1 MKKVFVLSLLIL
13 CLSVGVSYG
22 WGPGA
27 HGSISTRMLENADI
41 SYYVG
46 YRGLNASSIASASQ
60 SEPPNQ
66 SYYSFN
72 TGTALY
78 GYWMA
83 NPLDNTWAG
92 RLCHAIDDSSVPTCH
107 SPANAVWCSSCAETY
122 FEVQGEAYS
131 TPAWPS
137 PYYADRYTPGYD
149 AYCTAFY
156 NEMVTGGSSI
166 VQRFRSHHNSYWA
179 CRYFCSCMTDWIDPD
194 CRRAS
199 LKLGWEVLWWY
210 LAYHT

>member
-1 MKKVFVLSLLIL
+1 MKKVLLCVLIV

-27 HGSISTRMLENADI
+27 HGSIASRMLEQPDI
-41 SYYVG
+41 AYLVS
-46 YRGLNASSIASASQ
+46 YRGLSAASIASSAQ

-66 SYYSFN
+66 SYYSLN
-72 TGTALY
+72 TLANLNA
-78 GYWMA
+78 YWMV

-92 RLCHAIDDSSVPTCH
+92 YLVHAITDSSVPTCH
-107 SPANAVWCSSCAETY
+107 SPANSIWCSSCAETY
-122 FEVQGEAYS
+122 FEVNGEAYS

-137 PYYADRYTPGYD
+137 PYYGDRLTPGYD
-149 AYCTAFY
+149 TYCTAFY
-156 NEMVTGGSSI
+156 NEMCSGSGSI
-166 VQRFRSHHNSYWA
+166 VNRFRSHHNSYWA
-179 CRYFCSCMTDWIDPD
+179 CRYFCACMTDWIDPD

-210 LAYHT
+210 LNYHS